1 MADHRIGTPRDVTEQ
16 APFEVIDRID
26 DALLAVPTVAQ
37 EAAQETAREEAQ
49 VEARAEVRRNWR
61 WTNIAAAIVAIV
73 VSIATS
79 SIAYSVAANASARA
93 DQGVA
98 IGQSAQRTIDDALA
112 KLAEANKELE
122 ARGQAPVTTPPD
134 PDPSEA
140 IQAAVLAKVLAQL
153 PKAPT
158 AEQVAAILQPAVA
171 AQVTG
176 PSRDALASL
185 VASYFAQNPTAAQIQ
200 AAVNDFLSRNPPAP
214 GPKGDPGR
222 DGDKGEKGDKGD
234 SPPCLEEASA
244 CRGADGADSTVAGPP
259 GPPVG
264 SWSWPDPVVPA
275 VTHTCTRSG
284 GPDDAAVYSCT

>member
-1 MADHRIGTPRDVTEQ
+1 MADHRIGTPRDSVEQ
-16 APFEVIDRID
+16 APFAVIDAID

-79 SIAYSVAANASARA
+79 SIAYSVAASAAARA

-98 IGQSAQRTIDDALA
+98 IGQSAQRTIDDALG

-122 ARGQAPVTTPPD
+122 ARGQAPVTTDPD

-153 PKAPT
+153 PAPPATPT
-158 AEQVAAILQPAVA
+158 AEQVAAVLRPTVV

-176 PSRDALASL
+176 PNRDTLAAL
-185 VASYFAQNPTAAQIQ
+185 VADYLAPSGPATAAIQ
-200 AAVNDFLSRNPPAP
+200 AAVDRAYAQNPPKN
-214 GPKGDPGR
+214 GIDGR
-222 DGDKGEKGDKGD
+222 DGDKGEPGQAP
-234 SPPCLEEASA
+234 SCLSEPDQ
-244 CRGADGADSTVAGPP
+244 CQGKPGADSTVPGPP
-259 GPPVG
+259 GPPPA

-284 GPDDAAVYSCT
+284 GTDDAAVFTCT